1 MNSAVSHDSSWPR
14 AGDYPAHRDHADVVV
29 VGVPTH
35 KTSLSPSRADTT
47 PRAIRE
53 SLRKY
58 SDSFYTGENGVRSLE
73 GLAITDA
80 GDVENPDDDREG
92 AVIRLRELVSQS
104 SLVIAL
110 GGDNSA
116 TVPVATASLDR
127 NWDTAGL
134 ITLDAHF
141 DVRTGKSNGS
151 PVRELIELGLPG
163 PHIAQLGIADF
174 ANSRTYS
181 EFVTLHGITV
191 IPRRDITPWNLQD
204 IAGRAFLA
212 AGAGGGDIHV
222 DIDVDVCDRAFVP
235 ACPASL
241 PGGISPYELRAL
253 VRVLA
258 AHPRVVSF
266 DITEIDA
273 SQDSPDGRT
282 TRLAALLILE
292 ILAGFNERP

>member
-1 MNSAVSHDSSWPR
+1 VNSGVSYDASWPR
-14 AGDYPAHRDHADVVV
+14 AGDYPAHQDHADVVLI
-29 VGVPTH
+29 GVPTH

-47 PRAIRE
+47 PGAVRE

-58 SDSFYTGENGVRSLE
+58 SHTFYTGESGVRSLDA
-73 GLAITDA
+73 LAITDA

-92 AVIRLRELVSQS
+92 AIGRLRGLVSQS

-116 TVPVATASLDR
+116 TVPVATASLDSD
-127 NWDTAGL
+127 WSSAGL

-174 ANSRTYS
+174 ANSLAYS
-181 EFVTLHGITV
+181 EFVNLHDITV
-191 IPRRDITPWNLQD
+191 IARRDITASNLQV
-204 IAGRAFLA
+204 ITERAFVA
-212 AGAGGGDIHV
+212 AGAGGGNIHV

-241 PGGISPYELRAL
+241 PGGISAYELRTL
-253 VRVLA
+253 VRLLA
-258 AHPRVVSF
+258 ADPRVVSF

-273 SQDSPDGRT
+273 SQDSPDERT

>member
-1 MNSAVSHDSSWPR
+1 MRMWL
-14 AGDYPAHRDHADVVV
+14 
-29 VGVPTH
+29 
-35 KTSLSPSRADTT
+35 LSGFRHTRHLCPPSRADTT

-58 SDSFYTGENGVRSLE
+58 SDTFYTGENGVRSLE

-163 PHIAQLGIADF
+163 PHIAQLGIADLRTHAHIQSSSPPRHHRYSTQGYHPLEF
-174 ANSRTYS
+174 AGHRGEGFPGRRSWGRRYS
-181 EFVTLHGITV
+181 CRY
-191 IPRRDITPWNLQD
+191 RR
-204 IAGRAFLA
+204 
-212 AGAGGGDIHV
+212 
-222 DIDVDVCDRAFVP
+222 
-235 ACPASL
+235 
-241 PGGISPYELRAL
+241 
-253 VRVLA
+253 
-258 AHPRVVSF
+258 
-266 DITEIDA
+266 
-273 SQDSPDGRT
+273 
-282 TRLAALLILE
+282 
-292 ILAGFNERP
+292 